1 MYMTYRELEERKRLN
16 QKYYDGVRREKR
28 LDSIRVSPKMMLLY
42 RLSLMF
48 TIGSIIG
55 FTIGFIRHF

>member
-16 QKYYDGVRREKR
+16 RKYYEGVEREKGMKGI
-28 LDSIRVSPKMMLLY
+28 SVSPRVMFFY
-42 RLSLMF
+42 RLCALF

-55 FTIGFIRHF
+55 AVIGLLRHF

>member
-16 QKYYDGVRREKR
+16 RKYYEGVEREKG
-28 LDSIRVSPKMMLLY
+28 LKGLSVSPRVMLFY
-42 RLSLMF
+42 RLCALF

-55 FTIGFIRHF
+55 FAIAMIRHF

>member
-16 QKYYDGVRREKR
+16 KKYYEGVMREKR
-28 LDSIRVSPKMMLLY
+28 LEGIRVSPKMMLLY

-55 FTIGFIRHF
+55 FTITFIRHF